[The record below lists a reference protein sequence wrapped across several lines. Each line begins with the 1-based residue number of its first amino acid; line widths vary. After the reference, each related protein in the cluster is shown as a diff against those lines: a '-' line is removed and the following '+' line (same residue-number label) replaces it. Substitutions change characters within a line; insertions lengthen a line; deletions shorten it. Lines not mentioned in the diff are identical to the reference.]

1 MAGGPGLED
10 EDEAPPQLAMMTFA
24 KSAAAIAIANAK
36 PSMNLLC
43 IPVIA
48 IQHAA
53 MLPHN

>member
-1 MAGGPGLED
+1 
-10 EDEAPPQLAMMTFA
+10 MMTFA